1 MTKIKQ
7 ALAGY
12 ISDNIAIYLTV
23 SLIFTLG
30 IVLGVFSV
38 RILHETQI
46 KELKEY
52 LDAFLLGLNAQLV
65 LDPLAVVKN
74 AFTQNLKLFLLL
86 WVLGVTMVGIP
97 AAIVILCLKGFT
109 LGFTV
114 SFIYTQFSYRGLMFV
129 LGAVVPQNLLII
141 PAFLTAAV
149 ASLSFSIM
157 QVQSRLHKKSFHFWP
172 NLWNYTAMFTIL
184 ILTLFV
190 GSLVEGYITTVF
202 IRLSVGIL

>member
-23 SLIFTLG
+23 SLIFILG

-38 RILHETQI
+38 RILHDTQI

-52 LDAFLLGLNAQLV
+52 LDAFLLGLNAQAV

-86 WVLGVTMVGIP
+86 WVLGITMVGIP

-114 SFIYTQFSYRGLMFV
+114 SFIYTQFSYGGLMFV
-129 LGAVVPQNLLII
+129 LGAVVPQNIVII

-184 ILTLFV
+184 ILILFM

>member
-23 SLIFTLG
+23 SLIFALG

-52 LDAFLLGLNAQLV
+52 LDAFLLGLNAQAV

-86 WVLGVTMVGIP
+86 WVLGITMVGIP

-114 SFIYTQFSYRGLMFV
+114 SFIYTQFSYGGLMFV
-129 LGAVVPQNLLII
+129 LGAVVPQNILII

-184 ILTLFV
+184 ILILFM

>member
-23 SLIFTLG
+23 SLIFILG

-38 RILHETQI
+38 RILHDTQI

-52 LDAFLLGLNAQLV
+52 LDAFLLGLNAQAV
-65 LDPLAVVKN
+65 LDPPAVVKN

-86 WVLGVTMVGIP
+86 WVLGITMVGIP

-114 SFIYTQFSYRGLMFV
+114 SFIYTQFSYGGLMFV
-129 LGAVVPQNLLII
+129 LGAVVPQNILII

-184 ILTLFV
+184 ILILFM